1 MTKKPKLLIISL
13 LIFVQ
18 LTLYTMAGMA
28 QDKNANH
35 NTKYYKPFT
44 AFLITEEIY
53 DCDMWVIITDDTL
66 QAMLFV
72 QEQMS
77 DSSISLEDF
86 DCRGITFIATD
97 KPACMWIPHLP
108 RDGEDLATVSH
119 EIFHMAKD
127 IMNHVN
133 IPLDESSEEA
143 WAYLIQDITKQFYKN
158 VLRKK

>member
-1 MTKKPKLLIISL
+1 MYKKVKLLIISL

-18 LTLYTMAGMA
+18 LTLVSMAGMA
-28 QDKNANH
+28 QDRNAHLNS
-35 NTKYYKPFT
+35 NYSKPFT

-66 QAMLFV
+66 QAMLFC
-72 QEQMS
+72 QEQME
-77 DSSISLEDF
+77 DTAITLEDF
-86 DCRGITFIATD
+86 NCRGITFVAPD
-97 KPACMWIPHLP
+97 KPACMWIPYVP
-108 RDGEDLATVSH
+108 RNNEDLATVSH

-127 IMNHVN
+127 IMKHVN

-158 VLRKK
+158 ALRKK